1 MKKLVTFIYS
11 VLAGVAIS
19 VGGTIFL
26 ACDNRYVGAVMFSVG
41 LYAVCTLGL
50 NLYTGKVCY
59 VFDNKPSYALNCG
72 LIWLGNLVGALLMG
86 ALIRNTRL
94 EGVVA
99 AAESVAATKLGDN
112 LVSIFLLAI
121 LCNIMIFLA
130 VENFK
135 NNPHEFGKYL
145 GLVVAVTVFVL
156 AGFEHCVANMFY
168 ITAAGA
174 WSGKAVLYL
183 IVMTLGN
190 TVGGVIFPL
199 ARKLSAAALIF
210 FMQN

>member
-1 MKKLVTFIYS
+1 MKKLIVFIYA
-11 VLAGVAIS
+11 VLAGVAIAI
-19 VGGTIFL
+19 GGTIFL

-50 NLYTGKVCY
+50 NLFTGKVCY
-59 VFDNKPSYALNCG
+59 IFDNKPSYLLDVA
-72 LIWLGNLVGALLMG
+72 LIWIGNLVGSLAMG
-86 ALIRNTRL
+86 TLVRNTRL
-94 EGVVA
+94 TAVVA
-99 AAESVAATKLGDN
+99 AAEGVAATKLGDG

-130 VENFK
+130 VENYK
-135 NNPHEFGKYL
+135 NNSHEFGKYL
-145 GLVVAVTVFVL
+145 GVVVAVTVFVL

-174 WSGKAVLYL
+174 WSGKAILYL

-199 ARKLSAAALIF
+199 ARKLKDKY
-210 FMQN
+210 N

>member
-1 MKKLVTFIYS
+1 MKKLIVFVYAI
-11 VLAGVAIS
+11 LAGVAIAI
-19 VGGTIFL
+19 GGTIFL

-50 NLYTGKVCY
+50 NLFTGKVCY
-59 VFDNKPSYALNCG
+59 IFDNKPAYLLDVA
-72 LIWLGNLVGALLMG
+72 LIWLGNLVGSLLMG
-86 ALIRNTRL
+86 TLVRNTRL
-94 EGVVA
+94 TAVVA
-99 AAESVAATKLGDN
+99 AAEGVAATKLGDD

-130 VENFK
+130 VENYK
-135 NNPHEFGKYL
+135 NNPHEIGKYL
-145 GLVVAVTVFVL
+145 GVVVAVTVFVL

-183 IVMTLGN
+183 LVMTLGN

-199 ARKLSAAALIF
+199 ARKLRD
-210 FMQN
+210 QYN

>member
-1 MKKLVTFIYS
+1 MKKLVMFVYAI
-11 VLAGVAIS
+11 LAGVAIAI
-19 VGGTIFL
+19 GGTIFL

-50 NLYTGKVCY
+50 NLFTGKVCY
-59 VFDNKPSYALNCG
+59 IFDNKPSYLLDVG
-72 LIWLGNLVGALLMG
+72 LIWLGNLVGSLAMG
-86 ALIRNTRL
+86 ALVRNTRL
-94 EGVVA
+94 TAVVT
-99 AAESVAATKLGDN
+99 AAEGVAATKLGDG

-145 GLVVAVTVFVL
+145 GIVVAVTVFVL

-174 WSGKAVLYL
+174 WSGKAILYL

-199 ARKLSAAALIF
+199 ARKLKDKY
-210 FMQN
+210 N

>member
-1 MKKLVTFIYS
+1 MKKLIMFIYA
-11 VLAGVAIS
+11 VLAGVAIAI
-19 VGGTIFL
+19 GGTIFL

-50 NLYTGKVCY
+50 NLFTGKVCY
-59 VFDNKPSYALNCG
+59 IFDNKPSYLLDVG
-72 LIWLGNLVGALLMG
+72 LIWLGNLVGSLLMG
-86 ALIRNTRL
+86 TLVRNTRL
-94 EGVVA
+94 TAVVA
-99 AAESVAATKLGDN
+99 AAEGVAATKLGDGF
-112 LVSIFLLAI
+112 VSIFLLAI

-135 NNPHEFGKYL
+135 NNPHEIGKYL
-145 GLVVAVTVFVL
+145 GVVVAVTVFVL

-199 ARKLSAAALIF
+199 ARKLRDKY
-210 FMQN
+210 N